1 MQPLPCDRD
10 QKVKLEAAADTPP
23 FVSANGQAVEEPLSV
38 PGLPERYRVRKIL
51 GQGGMGTVYQVFDQ
65 ELKCDLAVKVMSHEW
80 LSDDTALQRFEV
92 EAAAVGELSHPH
104 IAQVYTYSADG
115 ETPYITMEYVE
126 GVSFDRVLKRER
138 IIEEERLL
146 NMVLQICDALE
157 YAHLH
162 GIVHRDLKPS
172 NVILQDAGDIIK
184 LVDFGIAK
192 VGPKNDSAT
201 QLTRKGEVFGSP
213 AYMSPEQAHAGTL
226 DHRTDLY
233 SLGCIIYEAL
243 CAKPLFA
250 GDNAVQI
257 MLQHIN
263 CSPINYTRKL
273 LKKGYSKS
281 LVAVIE
287 KLLEKRPE
295 QRYQSAAEAAD
306 DIRRVLN
313 NQMSFALM
321 KKPFLLQ
328 ISKRGALTAA
338 AVAGT
343 IVLIGL
349 CSLTAV
355 MVARLQSDRP
365 ENQTVYGRMIQRD
378 NEARDLMNKIANGRG
393 PDVRLAAR
401 ALRSLVCEDTWSP
414 GMMVGPQGASG

>member
-1 MQPLPCDRD
+1 
-10 QKVKLEAAADTPP
+10 
-23 FVSANGQAVEEPLSV
+23 
-38 PGLPERYRVRKIL
+38 
-51 GQGGMGTVYQVFDQ
+51 
-65 ELKCDLAVKVMSHEW
+65 
-80 LSDDTALQRFEV
+80 
-92 EAAAVGELSHPH
+92 
-104 IAQVYTYSADG
+104 
-115 ETPYITMEYVE
+115 MEYVE

-378 NEARDLMNKIANGRG
+378 NEARDLM
-393 PDVRLAAR
+393 
-401 ALRSLVCEDTWSP
+401 
-414 GMMVGPQGASG
+414 